1 MGKSMS
7 NTDKSQDTEQR
18 GPLAGPVIG
27 ASLVCADIDAVSQVY
42 QANFSMRESSRS
54 LLSKEQANFWQ
65 SPQLVGNQQVILT
78 SASGA
83 HWLRLIEDKNA
94 EQVTP
99 LANYGWMSLEVNVAN
114 VDACAAKLTNDF
126 SVLGAPANLE
136 LSDAI
141 KAMQVAGPVGEVLYL
156 TEIKAA
162 VPPFELPITDA
173 ELDCL
178 FIPVLKSP
186 NREASLAFYEQ
197 INSHKGLSFDTKITV
212 LNRYHNID
220 INHQYPVATLQF
232 KGESLIEID
241 QVDSGVINSKSGLPA
256 GIAIMS
262 LEVSEF
268 PQGISE
274 LASYVANSD
283 SYYGSADVKLYRGPA
298 GELVEL
304 VLKK

>member
-1 MGKSMS
+1 MS
-7 NTDKSQDTEQR
+7 NATQASVNTN
-18 GPLAGPVIG
+18 GPIAGPVIG
-27 ASLVCADIDAVSQVY
+27 ASLVCADIDAVSRIY
-42 QANFSMRESSRS
+42 QANFSMSAAQPGVI
-54 LLSKEQANFWQ
+54 SKEQADFWQ
-65 SPQLVGNQQVILT
+65 SPHLAGAEQIILT
-78 SASGA
+78 SPSGA
-83 HWLRLIEDKNA
+83 NWLRLISDKTA
-94 EQVTP
+94 EKVTP

-114 VDACAAKLTNDF
+114 VDQCAAKLSTDF

-162 VPPFELPITDA
+162 VPPFELPMTDA

-186 NREASLAFYEQ
+186 DRAASLAFYEH

-220 INHQYPVATLQF
+220 ISHQYPVATLQF

-241 QVDSGVINSKSGLPA
+241 QVESGNSNSNAGLPA
-256 GIAIMS
+256 GIALMT

-268 PQGISE
+268 PSDIDE
-274 LASYVANSD
+274 LASLVTVND
-283 SYYGSADVKLYRGPA
+283 SYYGSSEVKLYRGPA

-304 VLKK
+304 VLKNN

>member
-114 VDACAAKLTNDF
+114 VDACAAKLT
-126 SVLGAPANLE
+126 L
-136 LSDAI
+136 
-141 KAMQVAGPVGEVLYL
+141 
-156 TEIKAA
+156 
-162 VPPFELPITDA
+162 
-173 ELDCL
+173 
-178 FIPVLKSP
+178 
-186 NREASLAFYEQ
+186 
-197 INSHKGLSFDTKITV
+197 
-212 LNRYHNID
+212 
-220 INHQYPVATLQF
+220 
-232 KGESLIEID
+232 SLIHI
-241 QVDSGVINSKSGLPA
+241 
-256 GIAIMS
+256 
-262 LEVSEF
+262 
-268 PQGISE
+268 
-274 LASYVANSD
+274 
-283 SYYGSADVKLYRGPA
+283 
-298 GELVEL
+298 
-304 VLKK
+304 